1 MCILP
6 LAVPA
11 IALTI
16 ALSACTT
23 TRQAERRAVEAA
35 DWRSVVTQDDAKRLR
50 GWRSDFAAALKKAR
64 AAGHGADI
72 DAEGAL
78 LTPDAAIPGV
88 LANGDYRCR
97 IIKIGARGEGLL
109 DYIAYPGFRCRVVQD
124 GAVQYFAK
132 LTGSQRPMGRIYPAD
147 AMRRVFLGT
156 LELGD
161 EVRPRRYGSDV
172 DRNLAGWVE
181 RVGPAKWRIILPAPR
196 FESLTD
202 VIELVPAA

>member
-1 MCILP
+1 MRILP
-6 LAVPA
+6 LA
-11 IALTI
+11 ALLI

-23 TRQAERRAVEAA
+23 TKQAERRAVEAA
-35 DWRSVVTQDDAKRLR
+35 DWRSVVTQADAKRLR
-50 GWRSDFAAALKKAR
+50 EWRSDFASALKKAR

-78 LTPDAAIPGV
+78 LMPDAAIPGA

-109 DYIAYPGFRCRVVQD
+109 DYIAYPGFRCRVSQD

-132 LTGSQRPMGRIYPAD
+132 LTGSQRPMGRIYAAD
-147 AMRRVFLGT
+147 AIRRVFLGT

-161 EVRPRRYGSDV
+161 EMRPRRYGSDTE
-172 DRNLAGWVE
+172 RNLAGWVE
-181 RVGPAKWRIILPAPR
+181 RIEQAKWRIVLPAPA